1 MSKGMWEAVFAA
13 TMVALLVT
21 MFVAG
26 TVSAVP

>member
-13 TMVALLVT
+13 TMAALLVA

-26 TVSAVP
+26 SISAVP